1 MIKSIYTSLLF
12 LLTQFSAGAL
22 FAQPNS
28 KTDSTIS
35 GYIHELYSIWDNYN
49 TETFDQLLNDR
60 SKKETNVKSDAAVT
74 VLNRRSQLLLKR
86 NLLQQTIYSKDL
98 GLNIVAGY
106 QRNTSAPFLDPEDVI
121 VFRQRAQVGLDWD
134 LLKGGL
140 YDNRRKIKTLKNEA
154 EYIKHSDFVVKSSRS
169 YLISG
174 EQVVSNFN
182 KRKIVVL
189 KKRKEVNTQQMEV
202 IEKLWAYKHITK
214 DDYLKALQN
223 KTDINGQFELY
234 SSFSEIASKLDIQPN
249 DTIETPLLD
258 IDFEKLLKKINYIQ
272 QISDTTLPASII
284 ENAKNESKYLREV
297 GLKAYARYNYYD
309 VYATNI
315 ANRSFMSF
323 GVNLS
328 MPLAFNQKEKRELY
342 IVNKQLEFDQQQVKS
357 EPGVEYLLLNYYYE
371 YRYKLKKYF
380 NLIEKRNAFAELVR
394 TEKVKKEFGDMEF
407 NPNTALFILD
417 DYWSN
422 AVELLDLHQDMY
434 KVLLNIKEKVP
445 NSEIAD
451 FTFPVTIKE
460 DLKDSTFRNPDVKAI
475 YIWSKTLVNST
486 PEMISDYC
494 DLNNF
499 NELIISYKND
509 KAYLK
514 LLNAFINKN
523 YTRSFSVM
531 TGNNNLVKGGFGKFS
546 DSLAT
551 QLPLNLVKGLH
562 LDVEPHTF
570 SDFKENKDLYFNKYM
585 NLIDSAAIFCK
596 RKNLRLSVS
605 IPLNYPDTV
614 LQKLIAKCDKVYL
627 MAYENVDVDFIKK
640 KTAEEIKLGG
650 DKVVLALRTKDFED
664 RLHMNEHYKKIG
676 IKHTAYH
683 DYEGLIELDKKE
695 IQLKKED

>member
-1 MIKSIYTSLLF
+1 MIRSIYTSLLF
-12 LLTQFSAGAL
+12 LLIQFSTGVL
-22 FAQPNS
+22 LAQPNT

-35 GYIHELYSIWDNYN
+35 GYIHELYSIWDKYN

-121 VFRQRAQVGLDWD
+121 VFRQRAQFGLDWD

-154 EYIKHSDFVVKSSRS
+154 EFIKHSDFVVKSSRS

-249 DTIETPLLD
+249 DTLETPLLD

-315 ANRSFMSF
+315 ANRTFMSF
-323 GVNLS
+323 GLNLS
-328 MPLAFNQKEKRELY
+328 MPLAFNQKEKKELY

-460 DLKDSTFRNPDVKAI
+460 DMKDSTFSNPDVKAI
-475 YIWSKTLVNST
+475 YIWSKTLVNNT
-486 PEMISDYC
+486 PEM
-494 DLNNF
+494 
-499 NELIISYKND
+499 
-509 KAYLK
+509 
-514 LLNAFINKN
+514 
-523 YTRSFSVM
+523 
-531 TGNNNLVKGGFGKFS
+531 
-546 DSLAT
+546 
-551 QLPLNLVKGLH
+551 
-562 LDVEPHTF
+562 
-570 SDFKENKDLYFNKYM
+570 
-585 NLIDSAAIFCK
+585 
-596 RKNLRLSVS
+596 
-605 IPLNYPDTV
+605 
-614 LQKLIAKCDKVYL
+614 
-627 MAYENVDVDFIKK
+627 
-640 KTAEEIKLGG
+640 
-650 DKVVLALRTKDFED
+650 
-664 RLHMNEHYKKIG
+664 
-676 IKHTAYH
+676 
-683 DYEGLIELDKKE
+683 
-695 IQLKKED
+695 